1 MPFYTIQERQS
12 GRAKRS
18 KRDEKDK
25 ESQRKVKNELEMGTT
40 PNISRRSQLIDPL
53 PIYTMWLR
61 QMIRFFRMK
70 ARVVSS
76 IVTPFLFL
84 AFLGVP
90 MSFMPAGNIPG
101 IPPGMNFLDFL
112 APGIVGMT
120 LLFSS
125 MFGGASVIWDKEF
138 GFLKE
143 VLVAPVSRFSII
155 LGREA
160 GAMTTSILQ
169 ALAIIIIAALMG
181 VRIQGLAGFGLSLV
195 FMILTSTTFIGLG
208 LILATK
214 LGEMEGFISII
225 NMIQLPLFFL
235 SGALFPLDAMPVW
248 IRYIMYINPLTYGVD
263 GLRGSL
269 VGGAAFPLTLDFVIL
284 LVWSIVLA
292 GLGTRF
298 FSTMEAD

>member
-1 MPFYTIQERQS
+1 
-12 GRAKRS
+12 
-18 KRDEKDK
+18 
-25 ESQRKVKNELEMGTT
+25 
-40 PNISRRSQLIDPL
+40 
-53 PIYTMWLR
+53 
-61 QMIRFFRMK
+61 MK
-70 ARVVSS
+70 ARLVSS
-76 IVTPFLFL
+76 LVMPILFL
-84 AFLGVP
+84 AFLGLP
-90 MSFMPAGNIPG
+90 MSFIPSGDIPG

-125 MFGGASVIWDKEF
+125 MMGGASVIWDKEF

-143 VLVAPVSRFSII
+143 VLVAPVNRFSII

-160 GAMTTSILQ
+160 GAMTTAIMQ
-169 ALAIIIIAALMG
+169 ALMIVIIAVLMG
-181 VRIQGLAGFGLSLV
+181 VSLQSLAGFGLSLV
-195 FMILTSTTFIGLG
+195 FMILTCTTFIGLG

-214 LGEMEGFISII
+214 LGEMEGFMSII

-235 SGALFPLDAMPVW
+235 SGALFPLDAMPSWVK
-248 IRYIMYINPLTYGVD
+248 YIMYINPLTYAVD

-269 VGGAAFPLTLDFVIL
+269 VGGAAFPLTLDLIIL
-284 LVWSIVLA
+284 LISSIVLA